1 MPIDL
6 TGITNENE
14 FYTHHYLAAI
24 LEGDLKPLFEAWAQK
39 ERPPWEALRA
49 LARPF
54 QAIDRESD
62 PAERQALRQ
71 KWFADLLGVLG
82 YQLNPDVVELEGGT
96 LLSLAGQ
103 ITRAN
108 GQPELWILE
117 VVDGGEEGDPLV
129 AQEEI
134 LTKQVFAAAEP
145 PRWVLLYGAKQL
157 LLIDRTKWPSKR
169 FLRFDLGEI
178 LGRREPSTLRA
189 TAALLHR
196 DSVCPPDQIS
206 LLDRLDENSH
216 KHAFAVS
223 EDLKYSARE
232 AVELL
237 GNEAVWYLRE
247 VLKEGVYGKDLA
259 EQLTREC
266 LRYLYRL
273 LFLFYVEAREEL
285 GYAPMKSEEYR
296 TGYSLESLREAAE
309 MDLSTEEDR
318 NGFFL
323 HHSLQALFP
332 SVPISMRQNP
342 RP

>member
-1 MPIDL
+1 MGNSRSVRL
-6 TGITNENE
+6 G
-14 FYTHHYLAAI
+14 
-24 LEGDLKPLFEAWAQK
+24 
-39 ERPPWEALRA
+39 RPSGRSPARSRRSIGRA
-49 LARPF
+49 TPPSGRPSGRSGSPTCS
-54 QAIDRESD
+54 ASS
-62 PAERQALRQ
+62 AT
-71 KWFADLLGVLG
+71 KC
-82 YQLNPDVVELEGGT
+82 NPDTVELEGGT

-103 ITRAN
+103 ISRAN

-117 VVDGGEEGDPLV
+117 VLNGAEEDDPLV
-129 AQEEI
+129 AQEEL

-145 PRWVLLYGAKQL
+145 PRWVLLYGARQL
-157 LLIDRTKWPSKR
+157 LLLDRTKWPSKR
-169 FLRFDLGEI
+169 FLRFDLAEI

-196 DSVCPPDQIS
+196 DSVCPSDQIS

-296 TGYSLESLREAAE
+296 TGYSLESLRDAAE

-323 HHSLQALFP
+323 HHSLQALFGLIHDGWLHE
-332 SVPISMRQNP
+332 SEAGAGG
-342 RP
+342 

>member
-1 MPIDL
+1 M
-6 TGITNENE
+6 
-14 FYTHHYLAAI
+14 
-24 LEGDLKPLFEAWAQK
+24 
-39 ERPPWEALRA
+39 
-49 LARPF
+49 
-54 QAIDRESD
+54 
-62 PAERQALRQ
+62 
-71 KWFADLLGVLG
+71 LGVLG